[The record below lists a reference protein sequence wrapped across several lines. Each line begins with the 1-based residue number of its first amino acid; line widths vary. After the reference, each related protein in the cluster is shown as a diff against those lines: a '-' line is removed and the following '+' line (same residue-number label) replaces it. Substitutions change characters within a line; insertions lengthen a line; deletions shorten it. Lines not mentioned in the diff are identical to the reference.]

1 MYRVQVRRHFDAA
14 HALRN
19 YHGKCENLHG
29 HRYEVVVALDRDTLD
44 EAGMA
49 YDFTALKREL
59 DAILDRFDHHNLNE
73 TAPFDVLSPS
83 AENIARTIYEE
94 LESRLPGIGL
104 RFVEAWETP
113 DSWATYSKERL

>member
-14 HALRN
+14 HSLRN

-29 HRYEVVVALDRDTLD
+29 HRYEVVVAVDRDTLD

-59 DAILDRFDHHNLNE
+59 DVLLDRFDHHNLNE
-73 TAPFDVLSPS
+73 TPPFDVLNPS
-83 AENIARTIYEE
+83 AEHIARTIYEE
-94 LESRLPGIGL
+94 LEARLPGIGL

-113 DSWATYSKERL
+113 DSWATYSREHL